1 MCQLLLFVGSTAV
14 LDAPLAQP
22 ECPTVFDP
30 VGSMLPPCPT
40 ADPPRE
46 PMPPGMREWTRE
58 PQQRKQS
65 AWFCSLAVGATAE
78 FRN

>member
-1 MCQLLLFVGSTAV
+1 VGSTAV

-46 PMPPGMREWTRE
+46 PMPPGNARMDAR
-58 PQQRKQS
+58 
-65 AWFCSLAVGATAE
+65 AATKKAE
-78 FRN
+78 RMVL